1 LKYHPDK
8 DDTEAAALIFNRVAE
23 AYDVLSSGS
32 TKATFDVLGEAG
44 LKDGVPDGRG
54 GVRGGH
60 YTFDVS
66 PISVFETFHGTENP
80 YRALMD
86 VTNAFEKLGRTGSAQ
101 SPDGENGAQRTFD
114 VFFTLEELHNGCE
127 KTLTHERKVQHT
139 IGGEITSETRTV
151 TLKIPKGCEHGR
163 RFVFENEGNIRP
175 GLNSGPIVYVVQA
188 KKHETF
194 KRKGYDLI
202 YVARVSLIDAISGC
216 TVSLTGIDGSKLTV
230 PVTDIVDG
238 GSTKVVGNEG
248 MAVLSPMGKQ
258 SRGDLLIVFDV
269 VFPKTLSPSQRNL
282 MKAAFF
288 FPSKN
293 PNKEATKAANSFLLA
308 ANDGVKGWSTGGK

>member
-1 LKYHPDK
+1 M
-8 DDTEAAALIFNRVAE
+8 
-23 AYDVLSSGS
+23 G
-32 TKATFDVLGEAG
+32 
-44 LKDGVPDGRG
+44 
-54 GVRGGH
+54 
-60 YTFDVS
+60 
-66 PISVFETFHGTENP
+66 
-80 YRALMD
+80 
-86 VTNAFEKLGRTGSAQ
+86 
-101 SPDGENGAQRTFD
+101 
-114 VFFTLEELHNGCE
+114 
-127 KTLTHERKVQHT
+127 KT
-139 IGGEITSETRTV
+139 
-151 TLKIPKGCEHGR
+151 
-163 RFVFENEGNIRP
+163 
-175 GLNSGPIVYVVQA
+175 
-188 KKHETF
+188 
-194 KRKGYDLI
+194 
-202 YVARVSLIDAISGC
+202 RVSLIDAISGC